1 MRWTTSL
8 LLCCNSRCG
17 TPPKQA
23 ALHRPCAGPHSLF
36 LSWQQRAVSVGPVD
50 NATLT
55 VINKTRNFLEHGVM
69 PWKGLDEVDQLLL
82 LCAMRVHLV
91 NQTDLDIV
99 CPKADGPWF
108 EPKCEDDSFNWTLPI
123 SRDNEV
129 ATLNALEG
137 SIKVLLA
144 GYTTDIEEDEALLE
158 GTTAEG
164 GNGMG
169 PTVRAAVVM
178 RLREKQLLE
187 RALDD
192 VSALRAKLDNYTY
205 QALIQETVL
214 EDKAKRRAEQQ
225 AHMDRLLKEAQAK
238 VISVSFQVTIDDG
251 RQANL
256 TVYERDVAEQVVA
269 GFIRNHSLPATSYQ
283 TLLNNIM
290 DRGRPAPPLLLA
302 MRVFTPDGM
311 RRVLSIHDGQNATD
325 EALRFCMMYNITEE
339 SGARERVIQ
348 SAVEQLEQRMKR
360 KVLVTVPVTG
370 LDARRLQL
378 QVRQGEQHILYETV
392 LDFCLAYGMP
402 ENVVMN
408 LAQEVN
414 RRLPNVLLE
423 MPVHAQGQVPL
434 QVRGHR
440 LCALRQETVTDC
452 W

>member
-1 MRWTTSL
+1 LSVLTQ
-8 LLCCNSRCG
+8 CG
-17 TPPKQA
+17 SVQ
-23 ALHRPCAGPHSLF
+23 S
-36 LSWQQRAVSVGPVD
+36 QRINHANVS
-50 NATLT
+50 A
-55 VINKTRNFLEHGVM
+55 H
-69 PWKGLDEVDQLLL
+69 L

-123 SRDNEV
+123 SLDNEV

-144 GYTTDIEEDEALLE
+144 GYTTSIEEDEALLE
-158 GTTAEG
+158 GTSAEG

-192 VSALRAKLDNYTY
+192 VSALRGKLDNCTY

-269 GFIRNHSLPATSYQ
+269 AFIRNHSLPATSYQ
-283 TLLNNIM
+283 TLLNNVM

-311 RRVLSIHDGQNATD
+311 RRVLSIHEGQNATD

-339 SGARERVIQ
+339 SGARERVIN

-434 QVRGHR
+434 QMRVSVGDERILEEVVKAFCEVHGLPESNVPVLLRRVRSSLHPG
-440 LCALRQETVTDC
+440 ALVL
-452 W
+452 

>member
-1 MRWTTSL
+1 
-8 LLCCNSRCG
+8 
-17 TPPKQA
+17 
-23 ALHRPCAGPHSLF
+23 
-36 LSWQQRAVSVGPVD
+36 
-50 NATLT
+50 
-55 VINKTRNFLEHGVM
+55 
-69 PWKGLDEVDQLLL
+69 
-82 LCAMRVHLV
+82 
-91 NQTDLDIV
+91 
-99 CPKADGPWF
+99 
-108 EPKCEDDSFNWTLPI
+108 
-123 SRDNEV
+123 
-129 ATLNALEG
+129 
-137 SIKVLLA
+137 
-144 GYTTDIEEDEALLE
+144 
-158 GTTAEG
+158 
-164 GNGMG
+164 
-169 PTVRAAVVM
+169 
-178 RLREKQLLE
+178 
-187 RALDD
+187 
-192 VSALRAKLDNYTY
+192 
-205 QALIQETVL
+205 
-214 EDKAKRRAEQQ
+214 
-225 AHMDRLLKEAQAK
+225 MDRLLKEAQAK

-269 GFIRNHSLPATSYQ
+269 AFIRNHSLPATSYQ
-283 TLLNNIM
+283 TLLNNVM

-311 RRVLSIHDGQNATD
+311 RRVLSIHEGQNATD

-339 SGARERVIQ
+339 SGARERVIN

-434 QVRGHR
+434 QVPNNRR
-440 LCALRQETVTDC
+440 CMFRQEVSLADRL
-452 W
+452 